1 MPTSIFWGFPAHGH
15 TNPSLPLVSELVHRG
30 EQVYYYSLEEFQPA
44 IERTGATFRNYG
56 TDFPLLHILTGPQD
70 PARTTYGLARTSQW
84 ILDRLLGEVDA
95 LKPDYMLFDAL
106 CPWGSFAAQVLHLP
120 TVCSQT
126 GMAFTFQMVLRNPS
140 SIFGLLR
147 AQVTGR
153 EYTHQ
158 CQTILDT
165 LSKQYHLK
173 KMRPFDLFAQSGM
186 LTIIYTS
193 KLFQPFADSFD
204 PQRYTF
210 VGPALMPRPEAP
222 AFPFEALE
230 KEKPLIYI
238 SLGTA
243 SNNRPEFFRAC
254 IEALGGG
261 DWQIVM
267 AVGTQVERSA
277 LGTIPGNFIVRAFV
291 PQLEILPRAS
301 LFLTH
306 GGMNSINEALSF
318 DVPLVVVPQ
327 MADQFWVAKRV
338 EELGAGKRL
347 PLQKIDAAL
356 LRRVAE
362 EVLFQP
368 AYAQAAARVGKSLRE
383 AGGQQK
389 ATDEI
394 QLFQHA
400 HHIV

>member
-1 MPTSIFWGFPAHGH
+1 MA
-15 TNPSLPLVSELVHRG
+15 
-30 EQVYYYSLEEFQPA
+30 
-44 IERTGATFRNYG
+44 
-56 TDFPLLHILTGPQD
+56 
-70 PARTTYGLARTSQW
+70 YGLARTSQW

-95 LKPDYMLFDAL
+95 LKPDYMMFDAL
-106 CPWGSFAAQVLHLP
+106 CPWGSFAAQVLRLP

-126 GMAFTFQMVLRNPS
+126 SMAFTFKMVLRNPS
-140 SIFGLLR
+140 SLFGLLW
-147 AQVTGR
+147 AQLTGR

-165 LSKQYHLK
+165 LSTQYHLK

-210 VGPALMPRPEAP
+210 VGPALMPRSEAP

-277 LGTIPGNFIVRAFV
+277 LGTIPGNVIVREFV

-347 PLQKIDAAL
+347 SLQKIDAAL

-400 HHIV
+400 QHIA